1 MGQDVLMVGSVPAKS
16 VEQVMSVFGG
26 TLGRHLPALPD
37 GEVGERRSWVLRL
50 SYQIFNGHIDL
61 ETIKRPRRQ
70 NGVEQLMPRGYDD
83 VWQFK
88 VKDGI
93 DQVRFGN
100 PGYRLGYAKDA
111 ANSYF
116 VFKTLREKGILPEDL
131 RFQISMPMVNSVIR
145 SLTFPDPR
153 DLDRIRPG
161 YEAAIAAELAAIFDA
176 IPHRDLAVQF
186 DLAWEVAAIHGDT
199 EGAPQDGRIAT
210 HTAPVARLS
219 KIIPDEVA
227 LGFHFC
233 FGTFG
238 GWPAFAPP
246 SLDRTVELVNAG
258 VEAARR
264 RVDWVHVP
272 VLDRQDEEF
281 YRALRDLD
289 LRGARLYLG
298 LIHNMSTFP
307 QRLRVARKF
316 VPDFGLAA
324 YCGLGREPPER
335 VPQILEDHLAALRI
349 AGLAAA

>member
-1 MGQDVLMVGSVPAKS
+1 MSPNLLMVGSIPLKS
-16 VEQVMSVFGG
+16 VEEVMTVVGG
-26 TLGRHLPALPD
+26 ELGPYLPAIPD

-61 ETIKRPRRQ
+61 ETIRRPRRV

-88 VKDGI
+88 VKEGV

-111 ANSYF
+111 VNSYF
-116 VFKTLREKGILPEDL
+116 VFKTLRDKGILPADL

-176 IPHRDLAVQF
+176 IPHRDLAIQF
-186 DLAWEVAAIHGDT
+186 DCAWEVASIHGST
-199 EGAPQDGRIAT
+199 EGAAQDGKIAT
-210 HTAPVARLS
+210 HIAPVARLA

-238 GWPAFAPP
+238 GWPAFAPRDL
-246 SLDRTVELVNAG
+246 SRTVELVNAS
-258 VEAARR
+258 VDAAGR
-264 RVDWVHVP
+264 RVDWVHIP
-272 VLDRQDEEF
+272 ALDRLDESF
-281 YRALRDLD
+281 YSALADLD
-289 LRGARLYLG
+289 VRGARIYLG
-298 LIHNMSTFP
+298 LIHNMPTFAR
-307 QRLRVARKF
+307 RLETARKF

-324 YCGLGREPPER
+324 YCGLGRVPPDGI
-335 VPQILEDHLAALRI
+335 PKILEDHLAALQI
-349 AGLAAA
+349 AGLTEA